1 MKSYGDESTDFH
13 DKGILK
19 ASPNCTCVAVILI
32 GFVSKRDENYYLQ
45 VYF

>member
-19 ASPNCTCVAVILI
+19 ASPNCTCIAVILI
-32 GFVSKRDENYYLQ
+32 GFVLKRDENYYLQ